1 MRAPLVLVFWWGRD
15 RVEELTRGSESDII
29 TAGEVRGL
37 EQAKKRD
44 HKVLIT
50 DAAIEKVG
58 IVELSDFS
66 DEQMSKMQEKHKNL
80 LLLSKE
86 QNNSNEV
93 LLIDD
98 LNMRSEVQIFGDE
111 FSVSPA
117 SNPFAVSIIGRAEK
131 YSLIYMH
138 NHPSTNTFSVA
149 DLDTFICE
157 GPIKTMSVVT
167 NQGEVYVINKTSRFD
182 YNNARQLM
190 VEVYDSF
197 RSDTIDNKEF
207 VKRFLRECSKG
218 GIEYAKSK

>member
-66 DEQMSKMQEKHKNL
+66 
-80 LLLSKE
+80 
-86 QNNSNEV
+86 
-93 LLIDD
+93 
-98 LNMRSEVQIFGDE
+98 
-111 FSVSPA
+111 
-117 SNPFAVSIIGRAEK
+117 
-131 YSLIYMH
+131 
-138 NHPSTNTFSVA
+138 VA

-190 VEVYDSF
+190 VEDYDSF
-197 RSDTIDNKEF
+197 GSDTIEIT
-207 VKRFLRECSKG
+207 RSL
-218 GIEYAKSK
+218 